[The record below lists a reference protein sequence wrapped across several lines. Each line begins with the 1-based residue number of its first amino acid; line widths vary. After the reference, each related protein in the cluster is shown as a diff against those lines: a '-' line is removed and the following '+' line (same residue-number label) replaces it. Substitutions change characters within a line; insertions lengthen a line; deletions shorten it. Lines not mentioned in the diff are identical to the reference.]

1 MPRFSIHNTPPFNKR
16 QLLIRNTLAND
27 FSEAIRHSFR
37 KDLVDNVTQ
46 RDMSQILHISRLVT
60 LRNQNYIDVIDRI
73 WNDARSQPSPTLLN
87 NVISTDIVS
96 YKSSNTSV
104 MQQTMEN
111 NFYRNNWFLDFL
123 LSINNF
129 KILQFQV
136 FTSLRIFELIIVSLF
151 VVENNSLVCLFFF
164 IN

>member
-1 MPRFSIHNTPPFNKR
+1 
-16 QLLIRNTLAND
+16 
-27 FSEAIRHSFR
+27 
-37 KDLVDNVTQ
+37 
-46 RDMSQILHISRLVT
+46 MSQILHISRLVT